1 MPRTDLENLEK
12 RRWASQ
18 YWRELPAAAELRDL
32 LRHEL
37 LKPIEQRGY
46 ERELEAGDPEQL
58 ARSVTAVRAL
68 LIIRER
74 EKGRFESTYPMTTR
88 LRAAA

>member
-12 RRWASQ
+12 RRWASK
-18 YWRELPAAAELRDL
+18 YWRELPAAKELRDL
-32 LRHEL
+32 IKHEL
-37 LKPIEQRGY
+37 LKPIECRGY
-46 ERELEAGDPEQL
+46 ERELEVADPEQL
-58 ARSVTAVRAL
+58 ARSVTALRSL

-74 EKGRFESTYPMTTR
+74 EKKRFETTYPLTAR